1 MAHDPRGLQSVTM
14 KYIIAGHMIDLIGP
28 GAAATAANNAMD
40 AIVIGDTNDAI
51 LWHEVEKV
59 IRELDEA

>member
-1 MAHDPRGLQSVTM
+1 M
-14 KYIIAGHMIDLIGP
+14 KYILAGRMIDLLGS
-28 GAAATAANNAMD
+28 GAAATAANNATD

-59 IRELDEA
+59 IRELDAA